1 MDRFAN
7 NGTWEWN
14 NSIPLIPSIF
24 CIFSRPSCCYFCQLY
39 SQTWKRYVDR
49 ILIKDSRGKAVDP
62 TTKVWRNNIRK
73 NCKESQKGKGGN
85 QRSSIGTSVSSVIII
100 IIIKSEYIIYI
111 IYSYI
116 LLEMICPVAAAESF
130 DGIEAGRKEV
140 NPAAVLAKY
149 CKIFSVII
157 VFLDKS
163 SFQVKWSNSSTR
175 CLSPLLPWE
184 KPSFP
189 WQGAGFLLL
198 IIPDRN

>member
-14 NSIPLIPSIF
+14 NSIPLISSIF

-116 LLEMICPVAAAESF
+116 AIYCSKWFVQLPR
-130 DGIEAGRKEV
+130 RK
-140 NPAAVLAKY
+140 ASMVLKLVERKSTQRRFSLSIAKY
-149 CKIFSVII
+149 
-157 VFLDKS
+157 
-163 SFQVKWSNSSTR
+163 
-175 CLSPLLPWE
+175 
-184 KPSFP
+184 
-189 WQGAGFLLL
+189 FLL
-198 IIPDRN
+198 